1 MITNLLGIFFSFSAL
16 GAFEVPRL
24 TGPVV
29 DRARLIS
36 PKETAIIN
44 RIAEDFKA
52 KGKGQIQVLTVQSL
66 EGEAIES
73 ATLKVVEAWKLGTQK
88 GDDGILLLISAEE
101 KKIRIEVGQGLEGVI
116 PDVVAKRII
125 SDSMVPLIRQR
136 SVSEGVLVGVFQIAK
151 QIDPEYEV
159 PGYQTK
165 RFANQGK
172 GLPGW
177 VILIIVIGLIIS
189 SLTGGG
195 RRMGARSGWG
205 SGGFGGGGGWSG
217 GSGGGGFGGGGWSG
231 GGGGFSG
238 GGASGGW

>member
-1 MITNLLGIFFSFSAL
+1 MISLALSIFLSTGLF

-29 DRARLIS
+29 DQAGLIS
-36 PKETAIIN
+36 NKETALIS

-52 KGKGQIQVLTVQSL
+52 QGKGQIQVLTVKSL
-66 EGEAIES
+66 DGEAIES

-88 GDDGILLLISAEE
+88 GDDGVLLMIAAEE
-101 KKIRIEVGQGLEGVI
+101 KKIRIEVGQGLEGSI
-116 PDVVAKRII
+116 PDVIAKRII

-136 SVSEGVLVGVFQIAK
+136 SVSEGVLIGVFQIAK

-159 PGYQTK
+159 PGQQAQ
-165 RFANQGK
+165 RFAKRGQ

-177 VILIIVIGLIIS
+177 VILIIMIGLIIS
-189 SLTGGG
+189 SITGGG
-195 RRMGARSGWG
+195 RRLGAHRGWG
-205 SGGFGGGGGWSG
+205 SGGFGGGGF
-217 GSGGGGFGGGGWSG
+217 GGGGFGGGGWSG